1 MSEAPRIGMLTPH
14 VGLCPADG
22 VEVFNQYL
30 QHALGNLEIFVDSL
44 PDGHRHIDELDRV
57 GLELPYQALHAARV
71 LVRRHREEPFQL
83 IICNGVHGWPPSLTR
98 LGVPLVQVYH
108 LTMAGLARDALPI
121 RGDRLTT
128 GRVTGFFDR
137 LAGVG
142 KHVVAVSHRVLREV
156 ESFYGLRGR
165 VIPNGIDTSS
175 FRPMG
180 LARAR
185 DKLGLPHDAT
195 IGIFVGRPDHTK
207 GYDTFLRV
215 ARRMP
220 QVLFLVAGGYGP
232 AQGNVRPLGRIPHS
246 DMPWWYSASDF
257 FFLPSRYEGFGLS
270 TIEALSCGVPVVVS
284 EAAFPFSGNRSQC
297 GIVVDGDREQDFVQA
312 IHQVVGDGDSFSPR
326 EFAVPR
332 FSIKVFEDTWRGF
345 VNSVFGFAFPSWFLL
360 LVSLGLDEAI
370 STNVAADRS
379 RARRYLTTV
388 ALLRLLLVA
397 IALVALWVATQIVLA
412 DPLARSVTMLLG
424 SASVIS
430 SYANTFNSIFRAFE
444 RFEYPAL
451 VTIVERSV
459 TVGISLRLLSL
470 GRSLLEVCVVFLI
483 GSLITLALSGAI
495 ATRKFARALQR
506 IQKLALIAGVPLA
519 LGGWFYADAIIA
531 LFYGTAFLPA
541 ADSFRILVFSFCV
554 DTAMM
559 GNAPALA
566 AIGKMKLVL
575 YIGCVAAASTIALSL
590 LLIPPF
596 GAVGAAYAFFV
607 SHLLAAGLGAVAVR
621 RLISPLGT
629 SRMMVKSAFAGFV
642 MLFVLVALPRLP
654 LLLGVATGAAVY
666 FAVLFA
672 IRGAS
677 KEDRALV
684 GEALRGALPIA
695 VVRRFIGMVRGAL
708 MR

>member
-1 MSEAPRIGMLTPH
+1 MSDCAPLT
-14 VGLCPADG
+14 
-22 VEVFNQYL
+22 
-30 QHALGNLEIFVDSL
+30 
-44 PDGHRHIDELDRV
+44 
-57 GLELPYQALHAARV
+57 
-71 LVRRHREEPFQL
+71 
-83 IICNGVHGWPPSLTR
+83 
-98 LGVPLVQVYH
+98 
-108 LTMAGLARDALPI
+108 
-121 RGDRLTT
+121 
-128 GRVTGFFDR
+128 
-137 LAGVG
+137 
-142 KHVVAVSHRVLREV
+142 
-156 ESFYGLRGR
+156 GLRSSINTSSMPSETSRSSWTRSRTGLGISTSSIGW
-165 VIPNGIDTSS
+165 VTPNGIDASS
-175 FRPMG
+175 CRRMG

-185 DKLGLPHDAT
+185 DELGLPHDAT

-284 EAAFPFSGNRSQC
+284 EAAFAAVGQLVAQVLTFVLSISLARRFDPSIY
-297 GIVVDGDREQDFVQA
+297 GIF
-312 IHQVVGDGDSFSPR
+312 
-326 EFAVPR
+326 
-332 FSIKVFEDTWRGF
+332 
-345 VNSVFGFAFPSWFLL
+345 VFGFAFPSWFLL

-495 ATRKFARALQR
+495 ATRKFAFFTKAVNARTLKEIVRTAIPFGLANTVATFVFTTGLVLLTILRDSASTGLFNAAFTLLFGMFSFLSILSGTLLPMMSRLSQESRRKLARALQR

-654 LLLGVATGAAVY
+654 LLLGVATGGAVY

>member
-1 MSEAPRIGMLTPH
+1 MSAEPSPEVWRGRTSAPATLRAPPSEAGRFGRNFAFAAVGQLVAQVLT
-14 VGLCPADG
+14 
-22 VEVFNQYL
+22 
-30 QHALGNLEIFVDSL
+30 FVLS
-44 PDGHRHIDELDRV
+44 I
-57 GLELPYQALHAARV
+57 
-71 LVRRHREEPFQL
+71 
-83 IICNGVHGWPPSLTR
+83 S
-98 LGVPLVQVYH
+98 
-108 LTMAGLARDALPI
+108 LAR
-121 RGDRLTT
+121 R
-128 GRVTGFFDR
+128 FDP
-137 LAGVG
+137 
-142 KHVVAVSHRVLREV
+142 SI
-156 ESFYGLRGR
+156 Y
-165 VIPNGIDTSS
+165 
-175 FRPMG
+175 
-180 LARAR
+180 
-185 DKLGLPHDAT
+185 
-195 IGIFVGRPDHTK
+195 GIF
-207 GYDTFLRV
+207 
-215 ARRMP
+215 
-220 QVLFLVAGGYGP
+220 
-232 AQGNVRPLGRIPHS
+232 
-246 DMPWWYSASDF
+246 
-257 FFLPSRYEGFGLS
+257 
-270 TIEALSCGVPVVVS
+270 
-284 EAAFPFSGNRSQC
+284 
-297 GIVVDGDREQDFVQA
+297 
-312 IHQVVGDGDSFSPR
+312 
-326 EFAVPR
+326 
-332 FSIKVFEDTWRGF
+332 
-345 VNSVFGFAFPSWFLL
+345 VFGFAFPSWFLL

-495 ATRKFARALQR
+495 ATRKFAFFTKAVNARTLKEIVKTAIPFGLANTVATFVFTTGLVLLTILRDSASTGLFNAAFTLLFGMFSFLSILSGTLLPMMSRLSQESRRKLARALQR

>member
-1 MSEAPRIGMLTPH
+1 MRNRRGRGSGAGLRPSDSSGRGGWRLLLPPGIRRPQVFHQGVRGYLARVRQFRPRCRRIFPPGHSGGKFVSAEPSPEVWRGRTSAPATLRAPPSEAGRFGRNFAFAAVGQLVAQVLT
-14 VGLCPADG
+14 
-22 VEVFNQYL
+22 
-30 QHALGNLEIFVDSL
+30 FVLS
-44 PDGHRHIDELDRV
+44 I
-57 GLELPYQALHAARV
+57 
-71 LVRRHREEPFQL
+71 
-83 IICNGVHGWPPSLTR
+83 S
-98 LGVPLVQVYH
+98 
-108 LTMAGLARDALPI
+108 LAR
-121 RGDRLTT
+121 R
-128 GRVTGFFDR
+128 FDP
-137 LAGVG
+137 
-142 KHVVAVSHRVLREV
+142 SI
-156 ESFYGLRGR
+156 Y
-165 VIPNGIDTSS
+165 
-175 FRPMG
+175 
-180 LARAR
+180 
-185 DKLGLPHDAT
+185 
-195 IGIFVGRPDHTK
+195 GIF
-207 GYDTFLRV
+207 
-215 ARRMP
+215 
-220 QVLFLVAGGYGP
+220 
-232 AQGNVRPLGRIPHS
+232 
-246 DMPWWYSASDF
+246 
-257 FFLPSRYEGFGLS
+257 
-270 TIEALSCGVPVVVS
+270 
-284 EAAFPFSGNRSQC
+284 
-297 GIVVDGDREQDFVQA
+297 
-312 IHQVVGDGDSFSPR
+312 
-326 EFAVPR
+326 
-332 FSIKVFEDTWRGF
+332 
-345 VNSVFGFAFPSWFLL
+345 VFGFAFPSWFLL